1 MEKREEH
8 KQSRFEPQ
16 GIAYDH
22 EMERRRRISRE
33 VIIENDDEEQT
44 SEEEVEEE
52 QEQSAKP
59 KSIWQHITTG
69 TFLTSGAVQYYRYLI
84 AIAVMCF
91 LSIFLTFMSLNAD
104 REYRRLE
111 KYATVLNERAVLKAE
126 ERYSLSSKSVVT
138 ERLKSYG
145 IVLTDLSN
153 DSRLIEK

>member
-8 KQSRFEPQ
+8 KHSRFEPQ
-16 GIAYDH
+16 GAAYDP

-33 VIIENDDEEQT
+33 VIIENTEEEQT
-44 SEEEVEEE
+44 SEVEVEEE
-52 QEQSAKP
+52 QEQSVKP

-69 TFLTSGAVQYYRYLI
+69 TLLTSGAVQYYRYLI

-126 ERYSLSSKSVVT
+126 ERYSLSSKSAVT

>member
-8 KQSRFEPQ
+8 KHSRFEPQ
-16 GIAYDH
+16 GAAYDP

-33 VIIENDDEEQT
+33 VIIENAEEEQT
-44 SEEEVEEE
+44 YEVEVEEE
-52 QEQSAKP
+52 QEQSVKP

-69 TFLTSGAVQYYRYLI
+69 TLLTSGAVQYYRYLI

-126 ERYSLSSKSVVT
+126 ERYSLSSKSAVT